1 MSRHN
6 RRRTRHPH
14 PHNHKASPSP
24 HPGFQSHQYENC
36 QSPPLSFQA
45 AIAPE
50 VKIPLGPRYWPHRRG
65 NNDVSARHWHNRYL
79 AWQVREKRQREE
91 RERLREE
98 ERRIFGG
105 EDGDGGDGDGALA
118 RRMLEFFGGLDF
130 LES

>member
-1 MSRHN
+1 MSAPEAKISAP
-6 RRRTRHPH
+6 RHP
-14 PHNHKASPSP
+14 
-24 HPGFQSHQYENC
+24 
-36 QSPPLSFQA
+36 
-45 AIAPE
+45 
-50 VKIPLGPRYWPHRRG
+50 RR

-79 AWQVREKRQREE
+79 AWQGREKKQREE

-105 EDGDGGDGDGALA
+105 EEGEWDECDGDGDGGLA